1 MSGTAETPRVCIFKS
16 SKYIYAQAIDDA
28 AGTTLAAAS
37 SQEPSVRE
45 SLKTSG
51 THIKA
56 AEQIGGL
63 MAERL
68 KAKGVEKIVFDRSG
82 YRFHGRIKAFAEG
95 ARKNGL
101 QF

>member
-1 MSGTAETPRVCIFKS
+1 MTGTADIPRVCIFKS

-28 AGTTLAAAS
+28 VGQTLAAAS

-45 SLKTSG
+45 SLETSG
-51 THIKA
+51 THLKA

-63 MAERL
+63 LAERL
-68 KAKGVEKIVFDRSG
+68 KAKGVERVVFDRSG
-82 YRFHGRIKAFAEG
+82 YRYHGRIKAFADG